1 MGKLGGIMGPTVEE
15 AAVMA
20 QEKSLSYPSF
30 FMAGIITAP
39 KLAVSEMAVPGD
51 SGKKHGSTDVDIGK
65 STPNMPQKM
74 ITKIDDLI
82 GQTPLVHQIPCDNK
96 TRDTQ

>member
-1 MGKLGGIMGPTVEE
+1 MAPARKSFPTDSPLNVAAIIMGKLGGIMGPTVEE

-39 KLAVSEMAVPGD
+39 KLAVSEMAVPE
-51 SGKKHGSTDVDIGK
+51 IPAK
-65 STPNMPQKM
+65 SMEALMLT
-74 ITKIDDLI
+74 
-82 GQTPLVHQIPCDNK
+82 
-96 TRDTQ
+96 